1 MSRNLSQDFI
11 NGLQDDIL
19 DIALAV
25 EMDFSGEEGGQLRFW
40 SGLGDLQIGN
50 DPLDMYIGS
59 GALLSVKPSE
69 EANGVNAKGATI
81 ALSGI
86 DQSIT
91 NFAIGLPYQNRPAN
105 ILLGIKVDN
114 VYTWINV
121 FSGFMDTMTITE
133 DGEASNIEIKCENR
147 LIDMLRPRERR
158 YTKEDQQSRFP
169 SDKGLNFVHEM
180 KEKQIIWGRKI

>member
-1 MSRNLSQDFI
+1 MSRNLSQSFI

-25 EMDFSGEEGGQLRFW
+25 DMDFSGEEGGQLRFW
-40 SGLGDLQIGN
+40 SGLGDLTINQQ
-50 DPLDMYIGS
+50 DYIGS

-91 NFAIGLPYQNRPAN
+91 NFVIGLPYQNRPAN
-105 ILLGIKVDN
+105 ILLGIKVSN

-133 DGEASNIEIKCENR
+133 DGETTNIEIKCENR

-169 SDKGLNFVHEM
+169 DDKGLNFVHEM